1 MESKIAIPLATILKS
16 IPNPVIQCRACRL
29 LGNLAKVDANQLLV
43 NHCPVI
49 AQSLC
54 RIIEET
60 SDVQTRMMAFRA
72 CRFLL
77 ANPQFVKNFLQAA
90 GLATLLRILA
100 SVMKNDDYVVE
111 EKLLNDAQAPLKV
124 GLKRNQHR
132 EKYFEEVARNLE
144 GVRSDIF
151 DHEVFKNSTRNA
163 NAYAMPKERIA
174 LDLICEILKCLL
186 AISELQI
193 GVPIWDSL
201 NRGNCTFA
209 PIVYFVTDKNN
220 KHRSVALK
228 ILSNLSK
235 NPGAFYILSAADAIL
250 AACELLVSGDKER
263 PPNESECRHCINII
277 SILSTDACNRSKIR
291 RSGTLKKLIAMCKES
306 KSQPEKS
313 AVSLF
318 FLNSKSFLNIV
329 FSLDLKCFN

>member
-1 MESKIAIPLATILKS
+1 MPLATILKS

-29 LGNLAKVDANQLLV
+29 LGNLAKVDANQLV
-43 NHCPVI
+43 ASHCNVI
-49 AQSLC
+49 AQALC

-77 ANPQFVKNFLQAA
+77 VNPQFLKNFLQAA
-90 GLATLLRILA
+90 GLTTVLRILA
-100 SVMKNDDYVVE
+100 AVMKNDGYVEE
-111 EKLLNDAQAPLKV
+111 EKLLNDAHAPMKM
-124 GLKRNQHR
+124 GLKKNQHR

-151 DHEVFKNSTRNA
+151 DHEVLKNTTRNA
-163 NAYAMPKERIA
+163 NAYAMPKERVA

-193 GVPIWDSL
+193 GLPIWDSL
-201 NRGNCTFA
+201 NRANCTLA
-209 PIVYFVTDKNN
+209 PIVFFVTDEKN
-220 KHRSVALK
+220 KHRSAALK

-235 NPGAFYILSAADAIL
+235 NPGAFYILSSADAIL
-250 AACELLVSGDKER
+250 AACELLVASDMER
-263 PPNESECRHCINII
+263 VPNESECRHCINII

-291 RSGTLKKLIAMCKES
+291 RSGALRKLIAMCKES
-306 KSQPEKS
+306 KSQSEKA
-313 AVSLF
+313 AV
-318 FLNSKSFLNIV
+318 SKSFVEFTSQRKHFRI
-329 FSLDLKCFN
+329 SA